1 MLADNPLLTLFL
13 VMAAGAAV
21 GAIRLGPVRLGAA
34 GALFVGLA
42 LSAANPDLS
51 EGFTVVQQV
60 GLALFV
66 YTVGIASG
74 ATIVSSLKTN
84 APLIFGAGLASVA
97 GALVAGLAGAA
108 LGFSPA
114 LSTGVFTGALTA
126 APALDA
132 ASRLSGDPQ
141 AAVGYATAYPVG
153 VLVGIIVATFVA
165 TWKWK
170 GEKDTESLAGRG
182 LHAVTVRVGHSVL
195 PSDIPEWVEQHVRFS
210 YVRREGVTRV
220 LVPGEELREGD
231 LVVVVGEPGQP
242 EAVAEKIGEMTRGHL
257 ADDRS
262 NVEFERVL
270 LSNPDLL
277 GHPVSSLRLPAR
289 FGALITRVRRGDL
302 DLLARDDLVLQAG
315 DQLAVVA
322 PADKYGAVRA
332 HLGDSYKSVSEIDVL
347 PVGLG
352 LLLGVLLGLISFPI
366 PGGTFQLGPAAGP
379 LVVGMVLGSLRRT
392 GPLVWSMPEGA
403 NLTVRHLGLVL
414 FLAALGLSAGPA
426 VAQLLAGD
434 QGVQALAV
442 GGVTALAGVIVMVVV
457 GRVAGLSAA
466 RTAGGVA
473 GFLGQPAVLQAA
485 DARVVDER
493 VENAY
498 SSLFAVSILMK
509 ILLVPLVWAL

>member
-1 MLADNPLLTLFL
+1 M
-13 VMAAGAAV
+13 
-21 GAIRLGPVRLGAA
+21 
-34 GALFVGLA
+34 
-42 LSAANPDLS
+42 
-51 EGFTVVQQV
+51 
-60 GLALFV
+60 
-66 YTVGIASG
+66 
-74 ATIVSSLKTN
+74 
-84 APLIFGAGLASVA
+84 
-97 GALVAGLAGAA
+97 
-108 LGFSPA
+108 
-114 LSTGVFTGALTA
+114 
-126 APALDA
+126 
-132 ASRLSGDPQ
+132 
-141 AAVGYATAYPVG
+141 
-153 VLVGIIVATFVA
+153 
-165 TWKWK
+165 
-170 GEKDTESLAGRG
+170 
-182 LHAVTVRVGHSVL
+182 
-195 PSDIPEWVEQHVRFS
+195 
-210 YVRREGVTRV
+210 
-220 LVPGEELREGD
+220 
-231 LVVVVGEPGQP
+231 
-242 EAVAEKIGEMTRGHL
+242 
-257 ADDRS
+257 
-262 NVEFERVL
+262 L